1 VRNFRHEIDWPTSR
15 STSLRFDKPLAFPI
29 GIERYHRMIELGL
42 FDATDKVELLDGYL
56 VSKMPQGDNHHF
68 TVEILSR
75 LLMQRFDASI
85 GVTVQLPIRL
95 EDSEPE
101 PDLALVTPARQR
113 NRKKPTADQVY
124 LVIEVAE
131 SSLIADRDWKLR
143 TYAKAGIAEYWIVN
157 LVDKQIEVC
166 TEPDGELYRSTKI
179 YRPGDAVPLTV
190 AGQTVAPIPVDEV
203 LP

>member
-1 VRNFRHEIDWPTSR
+1 MSAMPPLLGQIPRIDA
-15 STSLRFDKPLAFPI
+15 PLAFPI

-42 FDATDKVELLDGYL
+42 FDSTDKVELFEGYL
-56 VSKMPQGDNHHF
+56 VSKMPQGDNHRYS
-68 TVEILSR
+68 IRSLSR
-75 LLMQRFDASI
+75 LLFARLNPTVAID
-85 GVTVQLPIRL
+85 VQLPIRIGQ
-95 EDSEPE
+95 SEPE
-101 PDLALVTPARQR
+101 PDIAIVAPQVGKVTT
-113 NRKKPTADQVY
+113 KPTADQVY

-143 TYAKAGIAEYWIVN
+143 TFAKAGIAEYWIAN
-157 LVDKQIEVC
+157 LVDKQIEVY
-166 TEPDGELYRSTKI
+166 TEPQNDSYRTIRI